1 MAQGRRSVTLVNAA
15 LYSWQSSAR
24 SLVVASHQ
32 QPLFFATYRLKM
44 EEKSAYTYKQA
55 PRPIRPEGSIA
66 PYSNPMYKVRA
77 PPQPTTCSTPSSRS
91 RASRISLIFAFLSP
105 LSQGDPPYTG
115 AWADCAYDPE
125 TPGVMHHPDQI
136 RVPTEIDAVLR
147 LYTKAAVREQ
157 VEAADLVTW
166 SRDWFDKK
174 KLEREAE
181 ALAAAE
187 ASK

>member
-1 MAQGRRSVTLVNAA
+1 
-15 LYSWQSSAR
+15 
-24 SLVVASHQ
+24 
-32 QPLFFATYRLKM
+32 M

-77 PPQPTTCSTPSSRS
+77 ATAHQLAAHPPPAPAPH
-91 RASRISLIFAFLSP
+91 ASHSFLPFFSP

>member
-1 MAQGRRSVTLVNAA
+1 M
-15 LYSWQSSAR
+15 
-24 SLVVASHQ
+24 
-32 QPLFFATYRLKM
+32 
-44 EEKSAYTYKQA
+44 
-55 PRPIRPEGSIA
+55 
-66 PYSNPMYKVRA
+66 
-77 PPQPTTCSTPSSRS
+77 
-91 RASRISLIFAFLSP
+91 FAFFSP

-157 VEAADLVTW
+157 VEAADLVAW

>member
-1 MAQGRRSVTLVNAA
+1 
-15 LYSWQSSAR
+15 
-24 SLVVASHQ
+24 
-32 QPLFFATYRLKM
+32 
-44 EEKSAYTYKQA
+44 
-55 PRPIRPEGSIA
+55 
-66 PYSNPMYKVRA
+66 
-77 PPQPTTCSTPSSRS
+77 
-91 RASRISLIFAFLSP
+91 
-105 LSQGDPPYTG
+105 
-115 AWADCAYDPE
+115 
-125 TPGVMHHPDQI
+125 MHHPDQI

-157 VEAADLVTW
+157 VEAADLVAW

>member
-1 MAQGRRSVTLVNAA
+1 
-15 LYSWQSSAR
+15 
-24 SLVVASHQ
+24 
-32 QPLFFATYRLKM
+32 M

-55 PRPIRPEGSIA
+55 PRPIRPEGSTIA
-66 PYSNPMYKVRA
+66 PYSNPMYKVRTAAAHQLAARPPPA
-77 PPQPTTCSTPSSRS
+77 PAPH
-91 RASRISLIFAFLSP
+91 ASHSFLPFSP
-105 LSQGDPPYTG
+105 RFLRVTRRTLARG
-115 AWADCAYDPE
+115 ADRAYDPE

-174 KLEREAE
+174 SWSGRRRRWRRRRRQSDVSGAV
-181 ALAAAE
+181 
-187 ASK
+187 